1 MGQKAITVYTP
12 ISQDPHIMAGDDAF
26 IFADFAGI
34 ENGILGALICVAQ
47 NSTTARLAGGGA
59 INRGHII
66 RIPDGDVL
74 DLIVESAQTTRYD
87 SVVAEFVR
95 GNDDDIADTYA
106 IKIIQ
111 GNENPPTLAKSELLN
126 AGDVNQV
133 ELFRLAVGD
142 NGFTVTQIAD
152 KIQDVQTEKI
162 SRYTYKK
169 QKKVQYNQAHAAV
182 YGIMIDKNNS
192 DPSARITYTD
202 DAEGMTPAHMDFQ
215 NGVFDYGD
223 WENAFFVKNNRPV
236 MLSPD
241 RTVAYELNH
250 NDYSKKLDGT
260 ASDIYNTATN
270 LNAMSEFP
278 IIWLCQY
285 EVGDYEYILVSN
297 VQINDN
303 YNAYAYT
310 CADGKIAKYMYL
322 PIYGGSFDGSKIRSL
337 SNKPL
342 MTDETAQ
349 TEMNYAAANGDGWT
363 IIPWCRRNLINSLLL
378 IIGKSENTKSV
389 FGRGNVQGL
398 GKILNSGELDKKGQF
413 YGYSD
418 TTHQVK
424 IFHIEKWWGDR
435 YDRIVGMISHYGIA
449 KVKMSPPYNLTGAGY
464 IDTLVNFPSSNGQQK
479 DTRMTEYGRF
489 PITVGASTS
498 TYTCSHIWISS
509 NITAIAIAGGMFT
522 NNDYASANTIALN
535 SSAGIKGYYC
545 GASLSC
551 ESQIDDDSMKIEF
564 NGIDESLHAEI
575 DEFKNDRQIATMN
588 EYLEAINF

>member
-1 MGQKAITVYTP
+1 MAQKPITVYTP
-12 ISQDPHIMAGDDAF
+12 ISQEPHIMATDDAF

-34 ENGILGALICVAQ
+34 KSGILGALVCVAQ
-47 NSTTARLAGGGA
+47 NSTTARLTGGGA
-59 INRGHII
+59 INRGHVI
-66 RIPDGDVL
+66 RIPNGDVL

-111 GNENPPTLAKSELLN
+111 GSENPPTLAKSELLN

-133 ELFRLAVGD
+133 ELFRLTVID

-152 KIQDVQTEKI
+152 NIHDVKGENLSWYI
-162 SRYTYKK
+162 YKK
-169 QKKVQYNQAHAAV
+169 RKKVQYNQAHAAV

-202 DAEGMTPAHMDFQ
+202 DAEGMNPAHMDYQ
-215 NGVFDYGD
+215 TGKFDYGD
-223 WENAFFVKNNRPV
+223 WKNAFFVRENRPV
-236 MLSPD
+236 MLNPD

-260 ASDIYNTATN
+260 ASDIYNIATN

-285 EVGDYEYILVSN
+285 EVGQYEFITISN

-310 CADGKIAKYMYL
+310 RADGTIAKYMYL
-322 PIYGGSFDGSKIRSL
+322 PIYGGSFDGTKLRSL
-337 SNKPL
+337 SGKPL
-342 MTDETAQ
+342 MKNETAQ

-378 IIGKSENTKSV
+378 IIGKSEDTKSV

-398 GKILNSGELDKKGQF
+398 GKILNSGTLDNKGQF
-413 YGYSD
+413 YGYND

-424 IFHIEKWWGDR
+424 VFHIEKWWGDR
-435 YDRIVGMISHYGIA
+435 YDRTAGLISDNRRV
-449 KVKMSPPYNLTGAGY
+449 KTKMSPPYNLTGSGY

-522 NNDYASANTIALN
+522 NDEYASANTIMLS
-535 SSAGIKGYYC
+535 SSAGIKRYYY

-575 DEFKNDRQIATMN
+575 NEFKNDRQIATMN

>member
-12 ISQDPHIMAGDDAF
+12 ISQDPHIMAEDDAF

-34 ENGILGALICVAQ
+34 ENGILGALVCVAQ

-74 DLIVESAQTTRYD
+74 DLTVESAQTTRYD

-111 GNENPPTLAKSELLN
+111 GSENPPALAKSELLN

-162 SRYTYKK
+162 SWYTYKK
-169 QKKVQYNQAHAAV
+169 QKKIEYNQSHAVV
-182 YGIMIDKNNS
+182 YGIQIDKTNS
-192 DPSARITYTD
+192 NPSTRISYLH
-202 DAEGMTPAHMDFQ
+202 DAIGMTPAHMDYD
-215 NGVFDYGD
+215 NDIFDYGS

-236 MLSPD
+236 MLNPD
-241 RTVAYELNH
+241 RH
-250 NDYSKKLDGT
+250 NDYSKKLGGT
-260 ASDIYNTATN
+260 KSDVSNINTP

-278 IIWLCQY
+278 LIWLCQY
-285 EVGDYEYILVSN
+285 EVSNYEYILISN
-297 VQINDN
+297 VKINDN

-310 CADGKIAKYMYL
+310 REDGSIAKYMYL
-322 PIYGGSFDGSKIRSL
+322 PMFGGSCDGLRLRSISGRTL
-337 SNKPL
+337 TSNTT
-342 MTDETAQ
+342 MQ
-349 TEMNYAAANGDGWT
+349 TEFNYAAANGPGWT
-363 IIPWCRRNLINSLLL
+363 VIPWCRRNLINCLLL
-378 IIGKSENTKSV
+378 IMGKSENSRV
-389 FGRGNVQGL
+389 PFGKGNAEGL
-398 GKILNSGELDKKGQF
+398 DNALNTGTLNNKGQF

-418 TTHQVK
+418 EIHQVK
-424 IFHIEKWWGDR
+424 VFHIEKWWGDR
-435 YDRIVGMISHYGIA
+435 SDRIAGLISNRGRVKVRMI
-449 KVKMSPPYNLTGAGY
+449 PPYNTAGDRY
-464 IDTLVNFPSSNGQQK
+464 INTIIDLPASNGWQK
-479 DTRMTEYGRF
+479 NTLMTNCGRY
-489 PITVGASTS
+489 PITVGASLY
-498 TYTCSHIWISS
+498 TYECAYVWVSP
-509 NITAIAIAGGMFT
+509 NIIAGAVVGGMYK
-522 NNDYASANTIALN
+522 NGYAASAAAISFLLDVETT
-535 SSAGIKGYYC
+535 KYYC
-545 GASLSC
+545 SASISC
-551 ESQIDDDSMKIEF
+551 ESPIDDDSANVELS
-564 NGIDESLHAEI
+564 GIDEELHKEI

>member
-34 ENGILGALICVAQ
+34 ENGILGALVCVAQ

-66 RIPDGDVL
+66 RIPDGDAL
-74 DLIVESAQTTRYD
+74 DLTVESAQTTRYD

-111 GNENPPTLAKSELLN
+111 GSENPPTLAKSELIN
-126 AGDVNQV
+126 VGDVNQV

-169 QKKVQYNQAHAAV
+169 QKKIEYNQSHAVV
-182 YGIMIDKNNS
+182 YGIQIDKTNS
-192 DPSARITYTD
+192 NPSTRISYLH
-202 DAEGMTPAHMDFQ
+202 DAVGMTPAHMDFQ

-223 WENAFFVKNNRPV
+223 WQNAFFVKNNRPV

-241 RTVAYELNH
+241 RTVAYELDH
-250 NDYSKKLDGT
+250 NGYSKKLDGT
-260 ASDIYNTATN
+260 KSDVSNINTP

-278 IIWLCQY
+278 LIWLCQY

-303 YNAYAYT
+303 YRADSYT
-310 CADGKIAKYMYL
+310 RDDGSIAKYMYL
-322 PIYGGSFDGSKIRSL
+322 PMFGGSYDGSRLRSVSGQVL
-337 SNKPL
+337 ANNTT
-342 MTDETAQ
+342 MQ
-349 TEMNYAAANGDGWT
+349 TEFNYAAANGAGWT
-363 IIPWCRRNLINSLLL
+363 VIPWCRRNLINCLLL
-378 IIGKSENTKSV
+378 IMGKSEDSKEI
-389 FGRGNVQGL
+389 FGRGNVYGV
-398 GKILNSGELDKKGQF
+398 GDFLNSGTLNSKGQF
-413 YGYSD
+413 YGYND
-418 TTHQVK
+418 TKHQVK
-424 IFHIEKWWGDR
+424 VFHIEKWWGDR
-435 YDRIVGMISHYGIA
+435 YDRIAGLISNNGRVKA
-449 KVKMSPPYNLTGAGY
+449 KMSPPYNLTGAGY
-464 IDTLVNFPSSNGQQK
+464 IATIVDLPLSDGQQK
-479 DTRMTEYGRF
+479 DTRMTQYGRF
-489 PITVGASTS
+489 PITVGAGIS
-498 TYTCSHIWISS
+498 TYVCGHIFVYL
-509 NITAIAIAGGMFT
+509 APRLAACVGGMYR
-522 NNDYASANTIALN
+522 NNAY
-535 SSAGIKGYYC
+535 SSAPTLFFTTATKSAYHLS
-545 GASLSC
+545 ASISC
-551 ESQIDDDSMKIEF
+551 ESPIDDDSANVELS
-564 NGIDESLHAEI
+564 GIDEELHKEI